1 MSLDPQLLSAIADL
15 ELIARVVV
23 EGTIAGLHRSPF
35 HGYSAEF
42 HQYRHYRQGD
52 DLKYIDWKLYGRTDR
67 LYTKQYRETTN
78 MVAQIAIDASG
89 SMAYAGRVGASKIV
103 YARLIA
109 AALAHLVSRQ
119 GDAVGTVGYG
129 DSVRHYIP
137 SRGGASHLRGL
148 LIALANLEAGG
159 ETAAAAALG
168 RAVDLLRRR
177 GLLVVL
183 SDLYDEEEAVA
194 RELTR
199 AVRMGHEVAVFQV
212 LTPDEIEFPFTGDVE
227 FEDVETGR
235 SVVASPRAHAAQ
247 YRTDMAAFVQRWRS
261 RCASLG
267 IDFTVARTDM
277 PLDAVLRGYLL
288 RRRRG
293 DRGR

>member
-1 MSLDPQLLSAIADL
+1 MSLDPLVLSAIADL
-15 ELIARVVV
+15 ELVARVVI
-23 EGTIAGLHRSPF
+23 EGTISGLHRSPF

-42 HQYRHYRQGD
+42 HQYRHYRPGD
-52 DLKYIDWKLYGRTDR
+52 DLKYIDWKLYARTDR

-89 SMAYAGRVGASKIV
+89 SMAYSGRAGAAKIV

-109 AALAHLVSRQ
+109 AAIAHLVSGQ
-119 GDAVGTVGYG
+119 GDAVGAVVYS
-129 DSVRHYIP
+129 DSVRQYIP
-137 SRGGASHLRGL
+137 GRSGASHLRGL

-159 ETAAAAALG
+159 ETAAAASLG
-168 RAVDLLRRR
+168 RAIDLLRRR
-177 GLLVVL
+177 GLLLVL

-235 SVVASPRAHAAQ
+235 VVVASPRAHAVH
-247 YRTDMAAFVQRWRS
+247 YRADMAAFIERWRS

-277 PLDAVLRGYLL
+277 PLDALLRGYLL
-288 RRRRG
+288 CRRG